1 MRLRVEAGPGTH
13 PHLGSRSSS
22 VRTGGLALGLAVL
35 NRGYLAPYG
44 SALGQFVLLLVG
56 GLFAASFV
64 WLSKMTRAAE
74 PERFLGKAPATTARD
89 GFLEARS

>member
-1 MRLRVEAGPGTH
+1 
-13 PHLGSRSSS
+13 
-22 VRTGGLALGLAVL
+22 
-35 NRGYLAPYG
+35 
-44 SALGQFVLLLVG
+44 VLLLVG